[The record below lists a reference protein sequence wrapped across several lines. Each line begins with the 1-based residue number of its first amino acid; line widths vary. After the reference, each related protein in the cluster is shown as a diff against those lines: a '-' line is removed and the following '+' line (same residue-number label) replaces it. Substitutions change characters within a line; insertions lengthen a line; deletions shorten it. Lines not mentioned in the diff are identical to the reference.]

1 MEEIHVTFVLSLHI
15 RFHPSLIKIICLLY
29 LFSSAIHLTSNYIP
43 LWGHVSI
50 LVFDRPNSNEP
61 SKALGVLKR
70 AVVRL
75 VNIFNSRAYDWTV
88 KDK

>member
-15 RFHPSLIKIICLLY
+15 HFNPSLIKIICLLY

-50 LVFDRPNSNEP
+50 LVFDRPR
-61 SKALGVLKR
+61 KALGVLKR

-75 VNIFNSRAYDWTV
+75 VNIFNSCAYDWTV